1 LALSERLSVCECEKF
16 DDGDASPSR
25 YQLPPALFSLALSQE
40 RAWLANFEL
49 RRRHPMASKGKNF
62 RKKARDDSDDEG
74 GGATRPGPP
83 PAKRPAL
90 VNSFGAVTK
99 QADAVRAEAA
109 VAELHSFASTRSAK
123 AHDYGGGAFATT
135 EVDTAIDRDAQAIFE
150 KKVAMQQE
158 AVVGFESGKP
168 REYKGMA
175 GYSNFIPKDALEAK
189 SQAKMSGTMGP
200 LRAPTNIRGI
210 CRVDYQPDT
219 CKDYTQTGFCS
230 FGDSCKFLHDRS
242 ERKASYLIDK
252 EWDAEQKRKRQ
263 ALERKL
269 RGGGDD
275 DDADAEDTAE
285 GAADATGKT
294 GLRREELPF
303 ACHICRQK
311 FTKPVVTQCGH
322 YFCEGC
328 AVRRYAAN
336 PNCAVCAKPTLGIFN
351 VARKLLAREATPD
364 VPEDVDAGGF
374 GAWSDARAADA
385 APGTGRLGDAESGSG
400 SADNNESGNAAG
412 AMSRSDDAVAAP
424 AP

>member
-1 LALSERLSVCECEKF
+1 MGLPRLHG
-16 DDGDASPSR
+16 GDAFPTHAFC
-25 YQLPPALFSLALSQE
+25 QLYCSAFHCSARMHTQI
-40 RAWLANFEL
+40 EL
-49 RRRHPMASKGKNF
+49 CRQRTMASKGKNF

-74 GGATRPGPP
+74 GGAPRPGPP

-99 QADAVRAEAA
+99 QADAVAERAEAA

-150 KKVAMQQE
+150 KKLAMQQDAA
-158 AVVGFESGKP
+158 AVFESGKP

-175 GYSNFIPKDALEAK
+175 GYSNFIPKDVVEAK
-189 SQAKMSGTMGP
+189 SQAKMAGTMGP

-275 DDADAEDTAE
+275 DDADDAAD
-285 GAADATGKT
+285 GAAESTGRD
-294 GLRREELPF
+294 GSRREELPF

-328 AVRRYAAN
+328 AVQRYAAN

-351 VARKLLAREATPD
+351 VARKLLAREAAPD
-364 VPEDVDAGGF
+364 IPEDDGDAAGGF
-374 GAWSDARAADA
+374 GSWSDARAEDV
-385 APGTGRLGDAESGSG
+385 APGSGRSADAESGSG
-400 SADNNESGNAAG
+400 STGTNESGDAAV
-412 AMSRSDDAVAAP
+412 AVSRSDGSVAAP